1 MSRLSDVVEELAG
14 ELKVASGYKTDSF
27 EIKKHQTQD
36 LGELDELSARLKFMR
51 LELRQFIDDAREL
64 AYMDPLTG
72 AGNRAAY
79 VDAIKYLNSQ
89 IENGNAEFMLSVL
102 DINGVKNANDSFGH
116 EFGDKMII
124 TASEIIKESV
134 GLENLFRIGGDE
146 FVVIIENITKEEVDD
161 IFNKIDAKVAQRN
174 EAIEDFKTKMS
185 LAISKGAALFKSNS
199 DVDVQSVFRRADAAM
214 YADKAA
220 YYKTHDRR
228 QRS

>member
-1 MSRLSDVVEELAG
+1 
-14 ELKVASGYKTDSF
+14 
-27 EIKKHQTQD
+27 
-36 LGELDELSARLKFMR
+36 MR

-64 AYMDPLTG
+64 AYTDSLTG

-89 IENGNAEFMLSVL
+89 IENGGAEFMLAVL

-146 FVVIIENITKEEVDD
+146 FVVIIENITAEEVED
-161 IFNKIDAKVAQRN
+161 IFHKIDLRIVQKN
-174 EAIEDFKTKMS
+174 SEIEEFKTNMP
-185 LAISKGAALFKSNS
+185 LALSKGAALYKANS

-228 QRS
+228 QRR